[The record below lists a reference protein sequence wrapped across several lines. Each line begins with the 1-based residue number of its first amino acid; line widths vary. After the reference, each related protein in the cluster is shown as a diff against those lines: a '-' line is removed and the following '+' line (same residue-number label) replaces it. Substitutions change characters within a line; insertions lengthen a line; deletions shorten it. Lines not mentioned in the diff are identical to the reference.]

1 MNVSRMISRLRM
13 HIQHNLQRRLNNN
26 SMNSSLSGTTTT
38 ALQGSTGA
46 WCLNCLTMSLSCPF
60 WFGRHVF
67 GNRLGTKVPGD
78 ATSSIGLDTD
88 ARDLVLPD

>member
-1 MNVSRMISRLRM
+1 MNVSRMILRVRM
-13 HIQHNLQRRLNNN
+13 HNLQRRLNNN

-38 ALQGSTGA
+38 ASSAIPTGV